1 MEEID
6 EYCSTVEKLLEATAA
21 MSLAV
26 ENKKTSSQVT
36 HASASLGKSN
46 HPGRIATKQAT
57 FSEGSVEENSI
68 QPQLDRRKSYSQGH
82 NTSSSLDSKTSNHHH
97 NTQQGN
103 SDTNNLTIRPS
114 QDGIK
119 SGSNQMIN
127 LSKNSVDRRY
137 SIASTHIAIANH
149 IASNSQGIKQ
159 ASLSK
164 SIHLFNWTISFLL
177 I

>member
-36 HASASLGKSN
+36 HPSASLGKSN

-103 SDTNNLTIRPS
+103 SDTNNLTIRPN

-159 ASLSK
+159 ASSSK
-164 SIHLFNWTISFLL
+164 SVHLFLNDN
-177 I
+177 

>member
-36 HASASLGKSN
+36 HTSASLGKSN

-82 NTSSSLDSKTSNHHH
+82 NTSSSLDSKISNHHH
-97 NTQQGN
+97 NTQQGKN
-103 SDTNNLTIRPS
+103 DTNNMTLRPN

-119 SGSNQMIN
+119 IGSNQMTN
-127 LSKNSVDRRY
+127 VSKNSVDRRY

-159 ASLSK
+159 A
-164 SIHLFNWTISFLL
+164 HLLKKVSTCF
-177 I
+177 